1 MGTSLANIDMSKYM
15 ASSTAPTN
23 PTSTN
28 TRETTAPS
36 TIENVDFSGSSSSTN
51 TSADDY
57 IKTHG
62 DVNGDGK
69 IDINDVAGIQKSLAG
84 NGTIAEGM
92 GDINGDGVV
101 TVKDSTILQKYISGE
116 QISNSLVGGNNSNAS
131 NSTSYSQEEPTT
143 DPNTVDSYTLYSQ
156 SKQKEDERLSSQRQ
170 DTNSDGIYNTT
181 DLVTIEEDI
190 IGKKGNYTEDDL
202 NAVKQKVLDANG
214 DGKVDINDVTAIQ
227 KSLVENG
234 EIVEGTGDING
245 DGRVTVKDVAIFQQ
259 YLSGK
264 PLISILHGIA
274 VPTVE
279 NTTYADLSLY
289 DTIMTEPT
297 NVMNA
302 IRADYKDENPEFKYE
317 NIDYKDGMTHIKPM
331 NNGKPMK
338 MSDFNGYKGVDGDC
352 EIVEYIYDE
361 ETGFDSIITKDANGN
376 LKVSYGFTQDSQQG
390 DIFADIVEGVSDRVP
405 NLTFHHPQI
414 IQAQKVAD
422 QAYQMSHNSG
432 PGGGQAYVNFSGY
445 SLGGCDA
452 EAAVIY
458 LNKKYSD
465 AQYVIG
471 SVSLVNPLH
480 ISDMSDE
487 DVEILTTKNQNF
499 KYYAQEMDVVH
510 TLNSFDKMKKYQI
523 TLPPVTKGKY
533 AWTNSKSTSSNK
545 LSVYEATTNYGHC
558 IDYFDKEGDY
568 YKENFDEDGNLKNVS
583 NNLYDTDE
591 ILKKYYGFGLEDFN
605 PLMKNEIDYWLFD
618 DSENHQGILPNA
630 PEFVQDYAY
639 LLSDAV
645 TPVVTSTYQFF
656 TTDWKDPSSVNHYI
670 HQTGA
675 QLITGPGDY
684 ATDVAAM
691 WLDAIGLSELGDGVQ
706 EINNFFHRATYDII
720 DYGEKIVD
728 GFLSLLPPW

>member
-289 DTIMTEPT
+289 DTIMTEPEL
-297 NVMNA
+297 MRFLSR
-302 IRADYKDENPEFKYE
+302 IR
-317 NIDYKDGMTHIKPM
+317 
-331 NNGKPMK
+331 
-338 MSDFNGYKGVDGDC
+338 
-352 EIVEYIYDE
+352 
-361 ETGFDSIITKDANGN
+361 
-376 LKVSYGFTQDSQQG
+376 L
-390 DIFADIVEGVSDRVP
+390 
-405 NLTFHHPQI
+405 
-414 IQAQKVAD
+414 
-422 QAYQMSHNSG
+422 
-432 PGGGQAYVNFSGY
+432 
-445 SLGGCDA
+445 
-452 EAAVIY
+452 
-458 LNKKYSD
+458 
-465 AQYVIG
+465 
-471 SVSLVNPLH
+471 
-480 ISDMSDE
+480 
-487 DVEILTTKNQNF
+487 IL
-499 KYYAQEMDVVH
+499 
-510 TLNSFDKMKKYQI
+510 I
-523 TLPPVTKGKY
+523 
-533 AWTNSKSTSSNK
+533 
-545 LSVYEATTNYGHC
+545 
-558 IDYFDKEGDY
+558 
-568 YKENFDEDGNLKNVS
+568 
-583 NNLYDTDE
+583 
-591 ILKKYYGFGLEDFN
+591 ILKL
-605 PLMKNEIDYWLFD
+605 
-618 DSENHQGILPNA
+618 
-630 PEFVQDYAY
+630 
-639 LLSDAV
+639 
-645 TPVVTSTYQFF
+645 
-656 TTDWKDPSSVNHYI
+656 YI
-670 HQTGA
+670 KQV
-675 QLITGPGDY
+675 I
-684 ATDVAAM
+684 
-691 WLDAIGLSELGDGVQ
+691 
-706 EINNFFHRATYDII
+706 
-720 DYGEKIVD
+720 
-728 GFLSLLPPW
+728 